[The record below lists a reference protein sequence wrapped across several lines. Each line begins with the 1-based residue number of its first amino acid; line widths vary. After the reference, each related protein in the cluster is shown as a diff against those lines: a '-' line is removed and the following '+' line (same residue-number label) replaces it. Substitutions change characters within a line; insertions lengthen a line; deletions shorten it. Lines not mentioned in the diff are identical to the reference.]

1 MEENHIQDLITNLR
15 NKCHEHEEDVKY
27 SKYKCDKCNDTGW
40 ILIRNEDK
48 APTAIR
54 CKCSE
59 NDRIE
64 GQWRR
69 AGLSIENRN
78 LTFSNFEVWNESSQ
92 MSKENAIRYYKN
104 FNKIKMTRQNSI
116 IFCGQVGSGKTHLA
130 IALALNFIQNLSI
143 KVRYMS
149 YRESIME
156 LKQNILDCTAY
167 NARISQYKMCE
178 ILLID
183 DLFKGKIT
191 DTEIN
196 IMYEII
202 DYRYKNNKPIIISSE
217 LMIDELIMKDEA
229 LGSRIFEMTR
239 DYLII
244 IKRDKRNNYRIRI

>member
-104 FNKIKMTRQNSI
+104 FN
-116 IFCGQVGSGKTHLA
+116 
-130 IALALNFIQNLSI
+130 
-143 KVRYMS
+143 
-149 YRESIME
+149 
-156 LKQNILDCTAY
+156 
-167 NARISQYKMCE
+167 
-178 ILLID
+178 
-183 DLFKGKIT
+183 
-191 DTEIN
+191 
-196 IMYEII
+196 
-202 DYRYKNNKPIIISSE
+202 
-217 LMIDELIMKDEA
+217 
-229 LGSRIFEMTR
+229 
-239 DYLII
+239 
-244 IKRDKRNNYRIRI
+244 